1 MTASGTIDVHTPI
14 AGLIELALRDPSLHE
29 VTRRAAE
36 RPADLDLI
44 GPASARVYAA
54 AAIAQTGRCWSSP
67 RPAGKPTT

>member
-36 RPADLDLI
+36 RPA
-44 GPASARVYAA
+44 
-54 AAIAQTGRCWSSP
+54 T
-67 RPAGKPTT
+67 

>member
-36 RPADLDLI
+36 RPADLDRDHELELEDEVTPDLQPDREV
-44 GPASARVYAA
+44 GD
-54 AAIAQTGRCWSSP
+54 
-67 RPAGKPTT
+67 